1 MPFPLAPSR
10 RMPYDTDGSLVTLTA
25 DNEAT
30 GLMSA
35 ANVTNLNDE
44 GGGNINLAP
53 INANQLGWVGF
64 LFPELREFDG
74 MFVAKEST
82 GDGGFSIV
90 ETSVNTTNTI
100 DGTWV
105 QQTADIVDGTIVTP
119 AYRTVVSFSVFG
131 VRAVRLR
138 KSSNA
143 GTDDDFIQAVHLY
156 GEIAASET
164 PDRLLWIDNDD
175 DLEFSLPQDY
185 GDVPRG
191 SASLH
196 TVYLHNNSAS
206 LAANSVQVTA
216 EALVGASGG
225 WYTFDDGTGFS
236 ATKALAS
243 SISIAANSPDIII
256 KRIIP
261 DDEVTGLHAARAFV
275 SVGSWT

>member
-1 MPFPLAPSR
+1 MA
-10 RMPYDTDGSLVTLTA
+10 YDTDGSIVTLTA
-25 DNEAT
+25 DNEPT

-35 ANVTNLNDE
+35 ANVTNLSNE
-44 GGGNINLAP
+44 SGGNINTAP
-53 INANQLGWVGF
+53 INDNQLGWIGF

-74 MFVAKEST
+74 MFVARET
-82 GDGGFSIV
+82 GGDGGYGAV
-90 ETSVNTTNTI
+90 ESSVDTTNTI
-100 DGTWV
+100 DGTWIE
-105 QQTADIVDGTIVTP
+105 QTANIVDGTIVTP
-119 AYRTVVSFSVFG
+119 AYRTVVSFAVSS

-138 KSSNA
+138 KSSIT
-143 GTDDDFIQAVHLY
+143 GGDDEFIQCVHLY
-156 GEIAASET
+156 GEISAAQT
-164 PDRLLWIDNDD
+164 PDRLVWIDNDD

-243 SISIAANSPDIII
+243 SISNGANSPNIII
-256 KRIIP
+256 KRVIP